1 MNNLQKNDSPLSPHG
16 RFGRLSYLGWNMLMG
31 LVAIFFIIIT
41 SFIINK
47 DNGLTP
53 FIIMMVILYVPMLY
67 FTFVFAI
74 RRLHDL
80 NQTGWLSLLILIPA
94 INILIAI
101 YLVFFKGTEGNN
113 QYGEPR
119 ITQAWEKVLAWLYIL
134 VFPLG
139 ILAAISIPAYQDYV
153 QRAKISQMQL
163 EQNANTSE

>member
-31 LVAIFFIIIT
+31 FVAIFLMMFASSIIDKDISYISLIIT
-41 SFIINK
+41 IVIIY
-47 DNGLTP
+47 
-53 FIIMMVILYVPMLY
+53 IPMLY

-80 NQTGWLSLLILIPA
+80 NQTGWLSVLILIPVL
-94 INILIAI
+94 NILIAI

-119 ITQAWEKVLAWLYIL
+119 TTQAWEKVFAWLYIL
-134 VFPLG
+134 IFVLG
-139 ILAAISIPAYQDYV
+139 IFVAISIPAYQDYV

-163 EQNANTSE
+163 EQNANTLE